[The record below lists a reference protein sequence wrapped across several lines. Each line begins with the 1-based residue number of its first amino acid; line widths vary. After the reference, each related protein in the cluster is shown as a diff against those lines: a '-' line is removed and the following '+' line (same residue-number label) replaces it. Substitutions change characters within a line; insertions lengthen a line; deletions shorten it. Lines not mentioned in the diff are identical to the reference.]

1 MHLETTISAAPLTYS
16 RAPVEASV
24 FPAGATSTD
33 AILRS
38 DEKSYSRSTRRALA
52 ARRAR

>member
-1 MHLETTISAAPLTYS
+1 MTYS
-16 RAPVEASV
+16 LAPAEASV

-38 DEKSYSRSTRRALA
+38 DEKSYSRSTRGACA